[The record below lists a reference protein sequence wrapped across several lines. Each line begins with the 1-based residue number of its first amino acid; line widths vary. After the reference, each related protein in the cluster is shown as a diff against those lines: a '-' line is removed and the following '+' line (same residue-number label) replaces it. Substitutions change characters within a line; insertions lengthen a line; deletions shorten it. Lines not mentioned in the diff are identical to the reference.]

1 MWHLIAELGSRV
13 LKALRFV
20 GRQEKPFKVNMLRA
34 ASETFLRT
42 LTLQYQSI
50 YILALGATP
59 FQLGVVNSVGGL
71 SAAAIAVPMGL
82 LADRHGVKRIFLV
95 ATLLL
100 GLGALLFA
108 SAESWVMVIPA
119 MLIATLAFGMSTNV
133 CPVVCGSC
141 LKDEERATGMG
152 LCDTLTATPRLISPI
167 IGAMII
173 SEFGGLNANGI
184 RPLYYLKGL
193 GFSLLLIFVLKKFT
207 EPKRRIGS
215 KTIIPSFLLSLR
227 EVFKEG
233 RMMKRWIL
241 FVCLTTIPYY
251 MALMVYVPVFAAEI
265 KHADQ
270 YVLGGMATTSAV
282 VPLLLSIPIGRVA
295 DTIGRKK
302 VIYVTILIYC
312 LSLLLLVY
320 ALDSTMLLF
329 SAVLQGFYMLTAVT
343 RGAMTAELVPTRLLG
358 RIYGVLGLFRGLVM
372 VLSPLIGGIIWST
385 IGPEYI
391 FFFIILTQL
400 FGVILLSSMPETLK

>member
-1 MWHLIAELGSRV
+1 
-13 LKALRFV
+13 
-20 GRQEKPFKVNMLRA
+20 
-34 ASETFLRT
+34 
-42 LTLQYQSI
+42 
-50 YILALGATP
+50 
-59 FQLGVVNSVGGL
+59 
-71 SAAAIAVPMGL
+71 
-82 LADRHGVKRIFLV
+82 
-95 ATLLL
+95 
-100 GLGALLFA
+100 
-108 SAESWVMVIPA
+108 
-119 MLIATLAFGMSTNV
+119 
-133 CPVVCGSC
+133 
-141 LKDEERATGMG
+141 
-152 LCDTLTATPRLISPI
+152 
-167 IGAMII
+167 
-173 SEFGGLNANGI
+173 
-184 RPLYYLKGL
+184 
-193 GFSLLLIFVLKKFT
+193 
-207 EPKRRIGS
+207 
-215 KTIIPSFLLSLR
+215 
-227 EVFKEG
+227 
-233 RMMKRWIL
+233 
-241 FVCLTTIPYY
+241 
-251 MALMVYVPVFAAEI
+251 MVYVPVFAAEI